1 MTARTRN
8 SGFRPRAHSLGSHI
22 AWPPSYTRT
31 GCELQSFSGRVS
43 EALFAPPFLLAYNF
57 LFTLM
62 ATEPTEN
69 PDLGNCFVPPA
80 APPVTTSAEDE
91 EIRVRGARVHNL
103 KNIDVTIPHNAITVV
118 TGVSGSG
125 KSSLAFDTLY
135 AEGQRRYIESLSAYA
150 RQFLERIEKPDVDEI
165 TGIAPAIS
173 IRQKNTTRNPRSTV
187 ATATE
192 IYDYL
197 RLLYARVGHT
207 FCLRCGQR
215 VHRDTVD
222 EIAERVLAM
231 GDGRRFYVLYTL
243 ELAPEAAKKGPA
255 GIQISDPAAISA
267 AEPVEAQG
275 KSTEAQG
282 KLKMKPPKSG
292 RPGQDAVR
300 DTLMNLRRRG
310 FNRLYQ
316 GGRVFEFSTP
326 EDLLDIDFA
335 KPVYVLV
342 DRLVLSSDVRS
353 RLMDSIEICY
363 REGRGEAI
371 LEFAADA
378 RGAPGTPASQAERL
392 VFNERF
398 ECKKCGATYQEPEPR
413 LFSFNNPYGACPRCQ
428 GFGNT
433 IDFDLDR
440 VIPDKGKSLGEGAI
454 EPWTKPRYRQLA
466 LEMRKYARA
475 KLIPFDV
482 PFRDLTPVQR
492 DAILDGDLQSEFP
505 GVKGFFGWLERK
517 KYKLH
522 VRVFLSRYR
531 GYATCPDCRGTRLR
545 AEARAVKVAGRSI
558 TEVCQMTVKEARPFF
573 DALTLSPAE
582 AEIADK
588 VLVEV
593 QQRLRFLDEVG
604 LDYLTLDR
612 LTSTLSG
619 GEAQRIQLAT
629 SLGSHLVGALYV
641 LDEPSIGLHPRDT
654 NRLIEILKGLRDL
667 GNTLVVVEHD
677 PDTILAADHILDLG
691 PGAGEHGGKLIFAGA
706 RDALLADPQSL
717 TGRYLR
723 GDLRI
728 AVPQRRRKMQG
739 KFVKIIGARSHNLQG
754 IDVMLPLGMLVAITG
769 VSGSGKSTLVYDV
782 LYKALQAKRTGG
794 NWREC
799 CDRIEGDS
807 ALTAI
812 EMVDQSP
819 IGRTPRSNPATYMK
833 AFDPIREVF
842 AATPQ
847 ARKRALSAGAFS
859 FNIPGGRCEACQ
871 GDGTVTVEMR
881 FLADVELVCEECRGT
896 RYKSSVLDVR
906 YKEKNIHDVLQM
918 TVREALSFFAAYTK
932 VTSRL
937 RVLDEVGLGYLR
949 LGQSGTTLSG
959 GEAQRLKLGAHLTR
973 QENAGILYVFDE
985 PTTGLHFDDI
995 QKLLTAF
1002 RKLLEGGASVLIIEH
1017 NLDVIKSADW
1027 VIDLGPEGG
1036 DEGGRVVAA
1045 GTPEQVARNSHSHTG
1060 KFLARVLNSRG
1071 SGLSTMAGNRGNH
1084 SLPRQNVAGNHS
1096 SSK

>member
-1 MTARTRN
+1 
-8 SGFRPRAHSLGSHI
+8 
-22 AWPPSYTRT
+22 
-31 GCELQSFSGRVS
+31 
-43 EALFAPPFLLAYNF
+43 
-57 LFTLM
+57 M
-62 ATEPTEN
+62 ATEPI
-69 PDLGNCFVPPA
+69 GKVPPDSSEP
-80 APPVTTSAEDE
+80 APPALRPGKPVPADIE

-103 KNIDVTIPHNAITVV
+103 KNIDFVIPHNAITVV
-118 TGVSGSG
+118 SGVSGSG

-173 IRQKNTTRNPRSTV
+173 IRQKNSTRNPRSTV

-197 RLLYARVGHT
+197 RLLYARIGRT
-207 FCLRCGQR
+207 FCLRCGEEVR
-215 VHRDTVD
+215 KDTLD
-222 EIAERVLAM
+222 EIASRVMALPA
-231 GDGRRFYVLYTL
+231 GRRFYVLYESKLTPDAATN
-243 ELAPEAAKKGPA
+243 APQAPRARKPIKPGP
-255 GIQISDPAAISA
+255 
-267 AEPVEAQG
+267 
-275 KSTEAQG
+275 
-282 KLKMKPPKSG
+282 
-292 RPGQDAVR
+292 DAVR
-300 DTLMNLRRRG
+300 EALISLRKRG
-310 FNRLYQ
+310 FNRIYQ
-316 GGRVFEFSTP
+316 AGRVFEFSTP
-326 EDLLDIDFA
+326 EELLDVDFT
-335 KPVYVLV
+335 KPVYVVV
-342 DRLVLSSDVRS
+342 DRLVLAPEVRS

-371 LEFAADA
+371 LEFPPDA
-378 RGAPGTPASQAERL
+378 PDGAPERM

-433 IDFDLDR
+433 VDFDLDR
-440 VIPDKGKSLGEGAI
+440 VVPDKSKTLADGAI

-466 LEMRKYARA
+466 MDMRRYART
-475 KLIPFDV
+475 KGIPVDV
-482 PFRDLTPVQR
+482 PFRELTSAQR
-492 DAILDGDLQSEFP
+492 AAILDGDKKEEYP

-531 GYATCPDCRGTRLR
+531 GYATCPDCGGTRLR
-545 AEARAVKVAGRSI
+545 AEARAVKIAGRSI
-558 TEVCQMTVKEARPFF
+558 TAVCQMTVKEARPFF
-573 DALTLSPAE
+573 SALQLTESE
-582 AEIADK
+582 STIVEK
-588 VLVEV
+588 VLEEI
-593 QQRLRFLDEVG
+593 QQRLRFLDDVG

-654 NRLIEILKGLRDL
+654 HRLLDILKGLRDL
-667 GNTLVVVEHD
+667 GNTLLVVEHD
-677 PDTILAADHILDLG
+677 PDTIMAADYALDLG
-691 PGAGEHGGKLIFAGA
+691 PGAGEHGGKLIFAGT
-706 RDALLADPQSL
+706 RDAMLKDPHSL

-723 GDLRI
+723 GELRI
-728 AVPQRRRKMQG
+728 AIPARRRKPQG
-739 KFVKIIGARSHNLQG
+739 KFLKIFGAHSHNLRG
-754 IDVMLPLGMLVAITG
+754 VDVMIPLGLLVAVTG

-782 LYKALQAKRTGG
+782 LYKALQARRTGG

-799 CDRIEGDS
+799 CDRIEGDP
-807 ALTAI
+807 ALAAV

-819 IGRTPRSNPATYMK
+819 IGRTPRSNPATYLK

-842 AATPQ
+842 ASTPE
-847 ARKRALSAGAFS
+847 AKKRGFTAGHFS

-881 FLADVELVCEECRGT
+881 FLADVALVCEECRGT
-896 RYKSSVLDVR
+896 RYKSSVLDVT

-918 TVREALSFFAAYTK
+918 TVREALAFFAAHPK
-932 VTSRL
+932 VTSKL
-937 RVLDEVGLGYLR
+937 HVLEEVGLGYLR

-959 GEAQRLKLGAHLTR
+959 GEAQRLKLAAHLTR
-973 QENAGILYVFDE
+973 QDNSGILYIFDE

-1002 RKLLEGGASVLIIEH
+1002 RKLIEGGASVLIIEH

-1027 VIDLGPEGG
+1027 MIDLGPEGG
-1036 DEGGRVVAA
+1036 EAGGRVVAA
-1045 GTPEQVARNSHSHTG
+1045 GNPEQVARNPQSHTG
-1060 KFLARVLNSRG
+1060 KFLAKVLNSYNG
-1071 SGLSTMAGNRGNH
+1071 TNHVNH
-1084 SLPRQNVAGNHS
+1084 SAEAKPAAPPLNPPTE
-1096 SSK
+1096 

>member
-1 MTARTRN
+1 
-8 SGFRPRAHSLGSHI
+8 
-22 AWPPSYTRT
+22 
-31 GCELQSFSGRVS
+31 
-43 EALFAPPFLLAYNF
+43 
-57 LFTLM
+57 M
-62 ATEPTEN
+62 ATEPLDKLPRGEAETKGVSVGRRA
-69 PDLGNCFVPPA
+69 PAGKTAGATASAAGGVPLPG
-80 APPVTTSAEDE
+80 DIE

-103 KNIDVTIPHNAITVV
+103 KNIDFVIPHNAITVV
-118 TGVSGSG
+118 SGVSGSG

-173 IRQKNTTRNPRSTV
+173 IRQKNSTRNPRSTV

-197 RLLYARVGHT
+197 RLLYARIGRT
-207 FCLRCGQR
+207 FCLRCGEEVR
-215 VHRDTVD
+215 KDTLD
-222 EIAERVLAM
+222 EIATRVLALPA
-231 GDGRRFYVLYTL
+231 GRRFYVLYELKLTADVATNAP
-243 ELAPEAAKKGPA
+243 LAPRARKAMR
-255 GIQISDPAAISA
+255 PAADAIREALIS
-267 AEPVEAQG
+267 
-275 KSTEAQG
+275 
-282 KLKMKPPKSG
+282 
-292 RPGQDAVR
+292 
-300 DTLMNLRRRG
+300 LRKRG
-310 FNRLYQ
+310 FNRIYQ
-316 GGRVFEFSTP
+316 GGRVFEFSMP
-326 EDLLDIDFA
+326 EDLLDVDFT

-342 DRLVLSSDVRS
+342 DRLELSPEVRS
-353 RLMDSIEICY
+353 RVMDSIEICY

-371 LEFAADA
+371 LEFAPDA
-378 RGAPGTPASQAERL
+378 AGATPERM

-398 ECKKCGATYQEPEPR
+398 ECKKCGAVYQEPEPR

-433 IDFDLDR
+433 VDFDLDR
-440 VIPDKGKSLGEGAI
+440 VIPDKSKTLNEGAI
-454 EPWTKPRYRQLA
+454 EPWTKPRYRQLTMD
-466 LEMRKYARA
+466 MRRYARA
-475 KLIPFDV
+475 KGIPMDV
-482 PFRDLTPVQR
+482 PFRDLTAAQR
-492 DAILDGDLQSEFP
+492 HAILDGDKAEEYI

-545 AEARAVKVAGRSI
+545 AEARAVKIAGRSI

-573 DALTLSPAE
+573 QNLQLSESE
-582 AEIADK
+582 AAIVEK
-588 VLVEV
+588 VLEET
-593 QQRLRFLDEVG
+593 QQRLRFLDDVG

-654 NRLIEILKGLRDL
+654 TRLIEILKGLRDL
-667 GNTLVVVEHD
+667 GNTLLVVEHD
-677 PDTILAADHILDLG
+677 PDTIMAADYVLDLG
-691 PGAGEHGGKLIFAGA
+691 PGAGEHGGKLIFAGTREA
-706 RDALLADPQSL
+706 MLTDAHSL

-723 GDLRI
+723 GELKI
-728 AVPQRRRKMQG
+728 AVPARRRKTTG
-739 KFVKIIGARSHNLQG
+739 KFLKITGAHSHNLKG
-754 IDVMLPLGMLVAITG
+754 VDVMIPLGLLVAVTG

-794 NWREC
+794 NWKEC
-799 CDRIEGDS
+799 ADRLEGDQFL
-807 ALTAI
+807 AGV

-819 IGRTPRSNPATYMK
+819 IGRTPRSNPATYLK

-842 AATPQ
+842 AATPE
-847 ARKRALSAGAFS
+847 AKKRGFTAGHFS

-896 RYKSSVLDVR
+896 RYKSAVLDVR
-906 YKEKNIHDVLQM
+906 YKDKNIHDVLQM
-918 TVREALSFFAAYTK
+918 TAREAITFFAAHPK
-932 VTSRL
+932 VTSKL

-959 GEAQRLKLGAHLTR
+959 GEAQRLKLAAHLTR
-973 QENAGILYVFDE
+973 QENTGILYIFDE

-1002 RKLLEGGASVLIIEH
+1002 RKLIEGGASVLIIEH

-1045 GTPEQVARNSHSHTG
+1045 GTPEQVARNQQSHTG
-1060 KFLARVLNSRG
+1060 KYLARVLNGARNGHGNG
-1071 SGLSTMAGNRGNH
+1071 SGANHGNH
-1084 SLPRQNVAGNHS
+1084 SAAPADAAVPDLPTE
-1096 SSK
+1096 